1 MKKEQ
6 VAMANDMTAFY
17 PALGDPGRAS
27 SGMVFAANDANFDSA
42 HLSEPLTEYIV
53 GVQETADLGATLE
66 AIAPSVP
73 VGRSFSYRK
82 HDEREAFQ
90 SDGVSNDD
98 IREIGGEFALIR
110 RTGEQLDGRTDNKG
124 LTMVIDN
131 DQGGEDPAVQQ
142 RAVVNLTDRLLRSEI
157 VRVEALLEANDVQDA
172 KNWGAT
178 NTAADPDYDV
188 VNNVDLSGDARG
200 IDANIVLFG
209 GGAYVKRI
217 AALRRS
223 ASSGGFATGGLS
235 PTQLAEFY
243 GVESVVKA
251 GMRFQSTAS
260 AKAKVVADKVYCYY
274 AGRNLMADDPSNIKR
289 FVTPTPDGALR
300 VYVQP
305 ALKRTLISVEHYS
318 RIILTSSLGIRK
330 IAVTFT

>member
-1 MKKEQ
+1 MKREP
-6 VAMANDMTAFY
+6 VALANDMTAFY
-17 PALGDPGRAS
+17 PALGDPGS
-27 SGMVFAANDANFDSA
+27 GKSGMVYAANDANFDSA

-157 VRVEALLEANDVQDA
+157 VRTEALLEANDTEA
-172 KNWGAT
+172 ARNWGAT
-178 NTAADPDYDV
+178 NTTADPDYDV
-188 VNNVDLSGDARG
+188 LEQVNLSGDARG
-200 IDANIVLFG
+200 LDANIVLFG
-209 GGAYVKRI
+209 GGAHVRRV
-217 AALRRS
+217 AALRRTAS
-223 ASSGGFATGGLS
+223 AGGFATGALN
-235 PTQLAEFY
+235 PEQLADFY
-243 GVESVVKA
+243 GVEEVVRTKI
-251 GMRFQSTAS
+251 RFQASKTAKS
-260 AKAKVVADKVYCYY
+260 KVVDNKVYCYY

-289 FVTPTPDGALR
+289 FVMPTPDGALR

-318 RIILTSSLGIRK
+318 RIILTSPLGIRK